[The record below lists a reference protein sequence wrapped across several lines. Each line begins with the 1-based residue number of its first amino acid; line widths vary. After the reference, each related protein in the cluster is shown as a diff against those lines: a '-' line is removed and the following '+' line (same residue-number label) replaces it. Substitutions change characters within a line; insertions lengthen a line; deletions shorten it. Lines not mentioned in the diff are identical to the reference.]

1 MPDKA
6 MLIPA
11 AVLVCWTMV
20 MALWMLAH
28 RAGTFTAMKTSLD
41 KLPVGA
47 RGPDLWTRLPPG
59 RNDWPA
65 HNYMHLMEQPTVF
78 YAACVILSIGGPTGY
93 DHLLAW
99 LYVLIRMVHS
109 VYQARV
115 NVVKIRAFLFIASTL
130 VMVLLAV
137 RSLLSVLN

>member
-6 MLIPA
+6 ILIPA
-11 AVLVCWTMV
+11 ALLVCWTMV
-20 MALWMLAH
+20 MALWMLIH
-28 RAGTFTAMKTSLD
+28 RAGTFSAMKTGLD

-47 RGPDLWTRLPPG
+47 RGPDLWSQLPPG

-65 HNYMHLMEQPTVF
+65 HNYMHLMEQPTVY
-78 YAACVILSIGGPTGY
+78 YAACVILAIGGPTGY
-93 DHLLAW
+93 DFTLAW
-99 LYVLIRMVHS
+99 AYLLIRIVHS
-109 VYQARV
+109 VYQARI

-130 VMVLLAV
+130 VMTILAF